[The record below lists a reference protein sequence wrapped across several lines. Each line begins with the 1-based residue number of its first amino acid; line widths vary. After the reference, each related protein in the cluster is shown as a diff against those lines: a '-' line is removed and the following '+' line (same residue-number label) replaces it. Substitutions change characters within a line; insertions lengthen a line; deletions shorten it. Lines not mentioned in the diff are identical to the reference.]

1 MTVTD
6 RVLER
11 VEEWLAPGGRFYLVA
26 VANNKPGDIVERL
39 RVYGMDAEV
48 CGVWVSL
55 M

>member
-26 VANNKPGDIVERL
+26 VANNRPGDIVERL
-39 RVYGMDAEV
+39 KGAGFDAEV
-48 CGVWVSL
+48 CDA
-55 M
+55 